1 MTDFL
6 SDFDNSLQK
15 LDRLKDNI
23 ATRFR
28 DQDDFSNEILQQL
41 TEINTKI
48 KELSGKINELKE
60 DIIDL
65 QKQIDSIDSFIN
77 GLRQENMS
85 LHREIDQ
92 LQNEKTALLSNNEQ
106 TRMEQNA
113 LQSQINDYEERI
125 ATLNTEKTTAQSEIE
140 SLKSTN
146 ESLTQQY
153 STDQDERARQFAQEM
168 GEQQEAH
175 IRQLRENQEAFNEE
189 MKILMSKVEE
199 VELKINE
206 LESEKQARE
215 SEMIRITSEMES
227 KEDDIKNRS
236 NRIIELERMN
246 EELMNRIITATNV
259 INQSIEALDNLTK
272 EIPNVK
278 TQTDIRNLFSQINE
292 SIDSINVLLQR
303 SQPGIT
309 ARGPPERPSLSR
321 SGAESVVSSIEV
333 EPEEQATTT
342 TRRISPGSFLISPNT
357 EFTVSNGN
365 KLTLN
370 QIKQAISEK
379 IEQMRRN
386 NTDNSEFTKKLQK
399 ISNLNSKTE
408 LQNLISTI
416 DFTENNTIKG
426 GKTTR
431 KYKKHNVISKTKKGI
446 QKGGFVWNTH
456 SKRKTITTPTFSR
469 KSSSRNSTSRRSST
483 NSSSRKRI
491 KKNKNSSRR

>member
-1 MTDFL
+1 MADFL

-41 TEINTKI
+41 TEINNKI

-65 QKQIDSIDSFIN
+65 QKEIDIADSLIN
-77 GLRQENMS
+77 GLKQENIS
-85 LHREIDQ
+85 LHREIDK

-125 ATLNTEKTTAQSEIE
+125 ATLNSEKTTAQSEID

-153 STDQDERARQFAQEM
+153 STDQDERTRQFAQEM

-175 IRQLRENQEAFNEE
+175 IRKLTENQEAFNEE

-199 VELKINE
+199 AELKINE

-215 SEMIRITSEMES
+215 SEMNRITSEMES
-227 KEDDIKNRS
+227 KEDDITNRS

-321 SGAESVVSSIEV
+321 SGAESVVSSTEV

-342 TRRISPGSFLISPNT
+342 RLTPGSFLISPNT
-357 EFTVSNGN
+357 EFTVSNGK

-370 QIKQAISEK
+370 QIKHAISEK

-386 NTDNSEFTKKLQK
+386 NTDNSEFTRKLQK
-399 ISNLNSKTE
+399 ISNLHTKTE
-408 LQNLISTI
+408 LQNIIDTI
-416 DFTENNTIKG
+416 QFTEHDTIKG

-456 SKRKTITTPTFSR
+456 SKRKTITTPTFTR
-469 KSSSRNSTSRRSST
+469 KSSSRSTSRRSST
-483 NSSSRKRI
+483 NSSSKKRI